1 MIQTKFV
8 TNQSNSIQPHV
19 TLVYLPPLLS
29 DNSHVTHLML
39 GNSYAITL
47 QSGDPDVTTLLSGD
61 RCDISTVR

>member
-1 MIQTKFV
+1 MIQAKFV
-8 TNQSNSIQPHV
+8 TNESNSIQPHV

-47 QSGDPDVTTLLSGD
+47 QSGDPAVMPLRSDDLM
-61 RCDISTVR
+61 